1 VLLTFCKINFTPSGK
16 SGGLRVAT
24 SGAAVESSGG
34 HQLSR
39 PHNQEVSGGNTTFH
53 QQKGGHLL
61 RRSTMH
67 RFENS
72 EKYTELLMLKA
83 PSSFKTDINSL
94 VSILFLLGHYL
105 LNLN

>member
-1 VLLTFCKINFTPSGK
+1 LLGVCNTKERCDLSISLILHTPSAK

-34 HQLSR
+34 HHLS
-39 PHNQEVSGGNTTFH
+39 HTLNQEVSGGNTTFH

-61 RRSTMH
+61 RRSIIH

-72 EKYTELLMLKA
+72 EKYIELLILKA
-83 PSSFKTDINSL
+83 PSSFKTDSC
-94 VSILFLLGHYL
+94 
-105 LNLN
+105 